1 MDLYLNQDLGS
12 LRVIVSD
19 SFLKRAAEEGMRR
32 TTVLSL
38 PGGWSLE
45 FTGTRAS
52 HADGRRFQNIGIV
65 PDVKVEP
72 TVQGLAQGIDE
83 VLEKGLEVVLSKL
96 PSAQ

>member
-1 MDLYLNQDLGS
+1 MVAG
-12 LRVIVSD
+12 IHGH
-19 SFLKRAAEEGMRR
+19 A
-32 TTVLSL
+32 
-38 PGGWSLE
+38 
-45 FTGTRAS
+45 AS

-83 VLEKGLEVVLSKL
+83 VLEKGFEVVLSKL